1 VIGSLLAIYINKRL
15 GRRMTLVVTGAISIS
30 GVIIQA
36 TSSIGSARFA
46 QFVVGK
52 TVAALAMGLSANVVP
67 IYLSETST
75 PGARGFAI
83 NMYQDVQ
90 IIGYCLAAGIV
101 YATAKIEGHASY
113 LIPICLQLLAP
124 SLMMLLCPLLPES
137 PRWLVWNM

>member
-1 VIGSLLAIYINKRL
+1 
-15 GRRMTLVVTGAISIS
+15 MTLVVTGIISIV
-30 GVIIQA
+30 GVVIQT

-46 QFVVGK
+46 QFVAGK

-83 NMYQDVQ
+83 NMYQNVQ

-101 YATAKIEGHASY
+101 YATAKIEGQASY

-124 SLMMLLCPLLPES
+124 SLMILLCPLLPES
-137 PRWLVWNM
+137 PRWLVWNL